1 MEFTED
7 KYLCFSALTKI
18 EAVPTSIVK
27 AASQNLGVQGTWEV
41 YAVYSPVQESFDVQI
56 YANWEADLPGLLE
69 AQLPNKFVY
78 VPFNWEPLCKR
89 RPLRGHQ
96 PTGACRCRCGGTQ
109 QV

>member
-56 YANWEADLPGLLE
+56 YGN
-69 AQLPNKFVY
+69 
-78 VPFNWEPLCKR
+78 
-89 RPLRGHQ
+89 
-96 PTGACRCRCGGTQ
+96 
-109 QV
+109 